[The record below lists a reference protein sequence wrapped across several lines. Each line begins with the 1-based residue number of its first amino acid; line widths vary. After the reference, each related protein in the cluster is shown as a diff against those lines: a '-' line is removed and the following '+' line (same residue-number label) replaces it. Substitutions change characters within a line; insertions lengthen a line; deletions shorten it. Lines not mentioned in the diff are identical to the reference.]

1 GTKKKIKT
9 HLPATIHPEPA
20 RKLAVPPGASRI
32 IGGRD
37 APEGA
42 WPWQA
47 SIQFLGTHF
56 CGGTI
61 ISNKWVVSAAHLVEK
76 KTKESSTDFLTVLVG
91 ITALSKPG
99 PHSQRRGVKNVI
111 IHERYDFNSSNND
124 VALLMLK
131 SPLKF
136 TNYIQPCCIPMSINH
151 QVALN
156 LSNCFI
162 TGWGSINYKGGAVDM
177 LQEAELE
184 LIETLRCNQ
193 KHWYNGLITENM
205 LCAGM
210 LTGGVDTCQGDSGSP
225 LQCYSEKDDQ
235 YYLIG
240 VTSFGESCGH
250 PHRPGVYSKTSAFGK
265 WLAENQLKDRA
276 SSHRLFKIQNLS
288 KSQVLFSPFC
298 VTLLRATRGASLF
311 KSV

>member
-1 GTKKKIKT
+1 MFQLVTKGRWIKPEQDRQPYLK
-9 HLPATIHPEPA
+9 HKARHSPAPLLHNALIA
-20 RKLAVPPGASRI
+20 NARRCGKRKLAVPPGASRI

-61 ISNKWVVSAAHLVEK
+61 ISNKWVVSAAHCYHNYI
-76 KTKESSTDFLTVLVG
+76 FLTVLVG

-162 TGWGSINYKGGAVDM
+162 TGWGSGAVDM

-250 PHRPGVYSKTSAFGK
+250 PHRPGVYSKT
-265 WLAENQLKDRA
+265 
-276 SSHRLFKIQNLS
+276 KIQNLS

>member
-1 GTKKKIKT
+1 MGDTGSPDLRVST
-9 HLPATIHPEPA
+9 YFFLPPPPPQDKSLPTNTSCGK

-61 ISNKWVVSAAHLVEK
+61 IIQLN
-76 KTKESSTDFLTVLVG
+76 TVGLQR
-91 ITALSKPG
+91 IQTLSKPG

-162 TGWGSINYKGGAVDM
+162 TGWGSINYKGWYHGNPLSPLGVQKSM
-177 LQEAELE
+177 
-184 LIETLRCNQ
+184 CNQ

-276 SSHRLFKIQNLS
+276 SSHRLFSSLIL
-288 KSQVLFSPFC
+288 VRIFAALMLF
-298 VTLLRATRGASLF
+298 
-311 KSV
+311 

>member
-1 GTKKKIKT
+1 MMGLKFLLQFSSILCLAAAASNQSCGK
-9 HLPATIHPEPA
+9 
-20 RKLAVPPGASRI
+20 RKLAGPPGASRI

-61 ISNKWVVSAAHLVEK
+61 ISSKWIVSAAHCYHNYIWH
-76 KTKESSTDFLTVLVG
+76 SSFLTVLVG
-91 ITALSKPG
+91 ITMLSKPG
-99 PHSQRRGVKNVI
+99 PQSQRRGVKNVI
-111 IHERYDFNSSNND
+111 IHENYDFNSSNND

-131 SPLKF
+131 SPLVF
-136 TNYIQPCCIPMSINH
+136 TNYIQPCCVPMSMNH

-184 LIETLRCNQ
+184 LIETFRCNQ
-193 KHWYNGLITENM
+193 RHWYNGLITENM

-210 LTGGVDTCQGDSGSP
+210 LSGGVDTCQGDSGSP
-225 LQCYSEKDDQ
+225 LQCYSEKDDR

-276 SSHRLFKIQNLS
+276 SSHRLFCSLLLVPIFAPLT
-288 KSQVLFSPFC
+288 LF
-298 VTLLRATRGASLF
+298 
-311 KSV
+311 

>member
-1 GTKKKIKT
+1 MMGLKI
-9 HLPATIHPEPA
+9 LLQLLGVLCLAATSNQSCGK

-61 ISNKWVVSAAHLVEK
+61 ISNKWVVSAAHCYHNYIWH
-76 KTKESSTDFLTVLVG
+76 SSFLTVLVG

-276 SSHRLFKIQNLS
+276 SSHRLFSSLIL
-288 KSQVLFSPFC
+288 VRIFAALMLF
-298 VTLLRATRGASLF
+298 
-311 KSV
+311 